1 MKTSVGS
8 VLVAAF
14 LTTSLQPAWADFE
27 QVPIPQEAE
36 NNPPTI
42 TPLGEQFIGP
52 ILIITC
58 TVIAG
63 CLIFWAYKDKGD
75 PEGAHLYILQ
85 EDTSM
90 SGQWKEV
97 GRITVALSP
106 AKAKTLLAAR
116 VHKED
121 GFPHSYRIVDMGA
134 VY

>member
-1 MKTSVGS
+1 MKTLVGS

-14 LTTSLQPAWADFE
+14 FTISSQPARADFE

-42 TPLGEQFIGP
+42 APPGDNIIGP
-52 ILIITC
+52 VLLITC

-75 PEGAHLYILQ
+75 PEGPHLYVLQ
-85 EDTSM
+85 EQTKMDGT
-90 SGQWKEV
+90 WNEV
-97 GRITVALSP
+97 GRITIALSP

-116 VHKED
+116 IHKED